1 MKSFVIEIEDR
12 DENALIE
19 ILRRFAIKI
28 HPAHQG
34 TIKKAKI
41 EPKTVADFLQVS
53 HTLTAWDDD
62 EVDAISELHNQLN
75 QHQPSSW

>member
-1 MKSFVIEIEDR
+1 MFVEKYIIFVKKIKSMKSFVIEIEDR

-28 HPAHQG
+28 HPAQQG

-62 EVDAISELHNQLN
+62 LIVN
-75 QHQPSSW
+75 